1 MAEIRVKDIDQE
13 TYDRLIA
20 LANERGWTTNE
31 VALRALR
38 YALGL
43 SAEHLSGQD
52 RQDIA
57 TMRGV
62 WNQTEN
68 QAFHEAMEAF
78 RQVDSGPTFEPA
90 AGKKRV

>member
-1 MAEIRVKDIDQE
+1 MAEIRVKNIDEE
-13 TYDRLIA
+13 TFERLIA
-20 LANERGWTTNE
+20 LADERGWTVNE

-43 SAEHLSGQD
+43 STEHLSGQD

-62 WNQTEN
+62 WNQGEN

-78 RQVDSGPTFEPA
+78 RKVDSGPTFETP
-90 AGKKRV
+90 KKPK